1 MKNFRKPGVFFYQ
14 PTMFVEKL
22 GVIFFHIEVDLEK
35 LFVVALSLAAE
46 YIGFRYQIFDYVVV
60 VGNLFTLFFL
70 YTYAFQYLF
79 YEFVF
84 GFEYGVENLL
94 RYMQ

>member
-1 MKNFRKPGVFFYQ
+1 
-14 PTMFVEKL
+14 MFVEEL

-35 LFVVALSLAAE
+35 LFVVTSRLVAE
-46 YIGFRYQIFDYVVV
+46 CIGFRYQIFDYVVV

-70 YTYAFQYLF
+70 YTYALQYLF

-84 GFEYGVENLL
+84 GFEYGIESLL
-94 RYMQ
+94 PH